1 MLLRFCVKITNKQR
15 SNTYYI
21 KAHNAQEA
29 IKRFTLKHPTME
41 ITKIEFIGDALPCP
55 SKTVAQVLKEAQKAN
70 AAKRKRWIA
79 AKKYEAKAGISPL
92 SIRPKKS

>member
-1 MLLRFCVKITNKQR
+1 MLLRFCVKFYTKER
-15 SNTYYI
+15 SSSIYI
-21 KAHNAQEA
+21 KAKTPAAA
-29 IKRFTLKHPTME
+29 IAALATRRPTLKF
-41 ITKIEFIGDALPCP
+41 TKIELLGDALPAP
-55 SKTVAQVLKEAQKAN
+55 TASAAELIKEAQKAN